1 MKNNLTKKTLGK
13 LVFAASFALAS
24 SAALAIGPVSSPGW
38 YYTTIQYTTSGYN
51 YGRVGPFSD
60 KPSCQSARS
69 ADYGDGGAIP
79 WDGGPGCFYLYE
91 NEIGAF
97 NEILEH
103 WNLASGPNSGV
114 PHIELE
120 ANELLASV
128 NVLIEHHAIKEYRS
142 SMNKLSNISE
152 EAPRRNK

>member
-1 MKNNLTKKTLGK
+1 MKNSQRKNLLGK
-13 LVFAASFALAS
+13 LAFAASLVLAS
-24 SAALAIGPVSSPGW
+24 STAMALGPVSSPGW
-38 YYTTIQYTTSGYN
+38 YYTTIQYTSSGYH

-60 KPSCQSARS
+60 EASCQSARWT
-69 ADYGDGGAIP
+69 DYGDGGAIP

-91 NEIGAF
+91 NQIGAF

-120 ANELLASV
+120 ADELLASV
-128 NVLIEHHAIKEYRS
+128 NVLIEQHAIKDYRR
-142 SMNKLSNISE
+142 SMSKLSNIQK
-152 EAPRRNK
+152 EAPPRK